1 MSKVSIILKRIMIR
15 LRSLLYLFLISIF
28 SLSTNVRSAEVIPLT
43 VIDAYAPTALWVR
56 VFINY

>member
-43 VIDAYAPTALWVR
+43 VIVAYAPTALWVR
-56 VFINY
+56 VFI